1 MTAPSQLAMPVVEVI
16 SATYVPHEALSSA
29 RRTHFTYSLRTTGR
43 RYPSAAVGMTPLLP
57 RAFRCVGR
65 PR

>member
-43 RYPSAAVGMTPLLP
+43 RYPSAAVGMTPLL
-57 RAFRCVGR
+57 
-65 PR
+65 